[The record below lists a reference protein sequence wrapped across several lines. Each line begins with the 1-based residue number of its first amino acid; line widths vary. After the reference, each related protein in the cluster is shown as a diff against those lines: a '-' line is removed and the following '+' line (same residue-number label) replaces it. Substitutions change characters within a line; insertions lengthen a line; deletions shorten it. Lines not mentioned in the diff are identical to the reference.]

1 MLVQAAINGTRA
13 RAAHPAL
20 PVTPAEQAVAAVESV
35 AAGAGAI
42 HLHVRGAD
50 GRESLAAGDVALA
63 LRAIRAAAPGVPV
76 GVSTGAWIIPD
87 PDLRFA
93 TAAAWT
99 VLPDYVSVNF
109 HEDGAA
115 ALTDSFLARAVGVE
129 AGLSTVRAAE
139 LFATSGLAGRC
150 LRILLEPG
158 ERDIEAALATVGA
171 VEKVL
176 NGTRVKLRRLLH
188 GTDGTAWPLIDAA
201 AARGYD
207 TRVGFEDTLALP
219 DGARAPSNAALVAAA
234 CRRVVQRP

>member
-1 MLVQAAINGTRA
+1 VLIQAAINGTRA
-13 RAAHPAL
+13 RAAHAAL
-20 PVTPAEQAVAAVESV
+20 PVTPAEHAVAAVESV

-50 GRESLAAGDVALA
+50 GRESLAARDVALA

-93 TAAAWT
+93 TVATWT

-115 ALTDSFLARAVGVE
+115 ALADSFLARGVGVE
-129 AGLSTVRAAE
+129 AGLATVRAAE
-139 LFATSGLAGRC
+139 LFATSGLAERC

-158 ERDIEAALATVGA
+158 EPDIEAALATVGA

-176 NGTRVKLRRLLH
+176 NGSRVKLKRLLH
-188 GTDGTAWPLIDAA
+188 GKDGTAWALIDEAL
-201 AARGYD
+201 ARGYD

-219 DGARAPSNAALVAAA
+219 DGAPAPSNAALVTAA
-234 CRRVVQRP
+234 CRRAVERL